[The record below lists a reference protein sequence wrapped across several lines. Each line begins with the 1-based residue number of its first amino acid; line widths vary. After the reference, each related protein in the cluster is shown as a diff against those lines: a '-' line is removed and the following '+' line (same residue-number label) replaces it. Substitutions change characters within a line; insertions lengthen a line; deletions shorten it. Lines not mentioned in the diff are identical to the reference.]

1 MAPRVEFHTGVADD
15 VGFAC
20 RLLRKAYQQGA
31 RVQVH
36 APGATLARLDREL
49 WTFAEREFIPHLR
62 LGGPGP
68 WPAAAAL
75 TPLWLLESEL
85 PADLPL
91 PAPPVLVNLGAPAP
105 SRQGGLA
112 RIIEVVAL
120 DADDEQRGR
129 ARWRAYRALG
139 LEVVHHASRT

>member
-36 APGATLARLDREL
+36 APGPTLARLDRDL
-49 WTFAEREFIPHLR
+49 WTFVEREFIPHLR

-68 WPAAAAL
+68 WPAAARL
-75 TPLWLLESEL
+75 TPLWLLEGEL
-85 PADLPL
+85 PADLAL

-105 SRQGGLA
+105 SRLDGLA
-112 RIIEVVAL
+112 RIIEVVAR

-129 ARWRAYRALG
+129 ARWRTYRALG
-139 LEVVHHASRT
+139 LEVVHHARSA